1 MFLDSLDSLC
11 LSVNEV
17 YEPCIL
23 EIVNREVRKNDVVL
37 DIGANIGYF
46 TLIFAR
52 LVGEG
57 GKVFA
62 FEPDPINFELL
73 KKNIE
78 INGYKNVV
86 LVQKAVSEKSE
97 TAKLYVSEIN
107 KGDHRIYDSGPD
119 DVRKVVEIET
129 VRLDDYFQDYAGKI
143 NFVKIDTQGAEGAV
157 ISGFLSTLQKDQ
169 CKNTKI
175 ITEFWPKGEWIFH
188 TDSKQTLASFL
199 DLGFK
204 LYDIDEPAK
213 ETRLCPIEHFLNKYT
228 VELDNGTNIF
238 CVRE

>member
-17 YEPCIL
+17 YEPCIV
-23 EIVNREVRKNDVVL
+23 EIVNREVKKNDVVL
-37 DIGANIGYF
+37 DIGANIGYY

-62 FEPDPINFELL
+62 FEPDPVNFELL

-97 TAKLYVSEIN
+97 TAKLYISEIN
-107 KGDHRIYDSGPD
+107 KGDHRIYDPGPG
-119 DVRKVVEIET
+119 DVRKDVEIET
-129 VRLDDYFQDYAGKI
+129 VRLDDYFKDYAGKI
-143 NFVKIDTQGAEGAV
+143 DFVKIDTQGAEGAV

-169 CKNTKI
+169 FKNIKI
-175 ITEFWPKGEWIFH
+175 ITEFWPKGEWLFRA
-188 TDSKQTLASFL
+188 DFKQTLASFS

-204 LYDIDEPAK
+204 LYDIDESVK
-213 ETRLCPIEHFLNKYT
+213 ETRLYPVEHFLDKYK

-238 CVRE
+238 CVRG